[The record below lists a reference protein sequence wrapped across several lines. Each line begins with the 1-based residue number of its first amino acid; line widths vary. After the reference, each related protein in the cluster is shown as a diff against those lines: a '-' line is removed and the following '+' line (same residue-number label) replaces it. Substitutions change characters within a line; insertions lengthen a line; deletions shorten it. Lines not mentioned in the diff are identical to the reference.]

1 MGSAARSKPT
11 RLAEKLL
18 RIRTALGLSQN
29 EMINH
34 LGLAEEL
41 LRENISKFELGKREP
56 SLLVLLEYARAANIW
71 VDVLINDALDLPAQL
86 PSAEKSGGIE
96 RQTSSPRRQRR

>member
-29 EMINH
+29 ELITC
-34 LGLAEEL
+34 LGVGEEIF
-41 LRENISKFELGKREP
+41 RDSISKFELGKREP
-56 SLLVLLEYARAANIW
+56 SLLVLLEYARVANVW
-71 VDVLINDALDLPAQL
+71 VDVLINDALDLPEQL
-86 PSAEKSGGIE
+86 PSLEKSGGVG
-96 RQTSSPRRQRR
+96 RQVPPTA